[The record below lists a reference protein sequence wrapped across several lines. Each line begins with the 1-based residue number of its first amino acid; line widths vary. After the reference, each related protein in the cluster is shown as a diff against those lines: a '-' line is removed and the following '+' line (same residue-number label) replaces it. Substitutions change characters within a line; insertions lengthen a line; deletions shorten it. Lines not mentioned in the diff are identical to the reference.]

1 MPFVPITGPIL
12 SNTVYR
18 MMGGQNKLA
27 AKDLA
32 VTLPPVEFV
41 TVEINSGGTVEI
53 PVPQLINAMDATFA
67 KRGVD
72 DELALLVSPDPM
84 DIEVRW
90 VQLVTDPTNGSTRNV
105 GCKAFLHCLPKGIP
119 EISLT
124 PGEASEN
131 EITYSVTSYRLVV
144 DGEEKWAIDKFANVL
159 RVDGVDY
166 FEDIQWML

>member
-18 MMGGQNKLA
+18 KIGGQNKLA
-27 AKDLA
+27 AKDCP
-32 VTLPPVEFV
+32 VTLPTVEFV

-53 PVPQLINAMDATFA
+53 PVPQLINAMELGITKTGA
-67 KRGVD
+67 D
-72 DELALLVSPDPM
+72 DELALLSSPDPM

-90 VQLVTDPTNGSTRNV
+90 VQMVTDPTNGSTRNV
-105 GCKAFLHCLPKGIP
+105 GCKAFMRCRSKGIP

-131 EITYSVTSYRLVV
+131 ELTYSVTSYRFVV
-144 DGEEKWAIDKFANVL
+144 DGEEKWAIDKITNVL